1 MELFKL
7 FGTIMVDNTKA
18 NESIHKTDEKAEGL
32 GNKFLSGI
40 GTAAKWGM
48 AIGAA
53 AIAGATALTGM
64 AMKSAETADRID
76 KLSAR
81 TGLSKQAFQEWDY
94 VLGQNGINIEVMKN
108 GVKTLTAQ
116 MDAATKG
123 TGAAAENFSK
133 LGIAV
138 TDSNGVLRN
147 QEDVMKETLVALAD
161 LPNGTEKAKM
171 ATELF
176 GKAGLEL
183 MPMLNNGSAS
193 IEELTQ
199 RAHDLGLVMSDEA
212 VDAGVKLGDTMDDV
226 KQSFGMIATKIGVEV
241 MPIVQQGL
249 DWVLTQMPTIQSVLN
264 VVFMVI
270 NEFVTSVVGFITNY
284 LIPAFDLFFG
294 SAIEGCGGFQGAM
307 QTMADFITPLLNDL
321 KGLFQAVL
329 GVIVEYFKLHK
340 EEILSITK
348 SLFDAVKT
356 IVETVMGTIRGIIQ
370 VITGLLKGDWEQV
383 WNGLKLISES
393 ILNGI
398 VRLVSDL
405 LNIMINIIIMKK
417 DTFLNAGKGI
427 FTAIWDGMKEIWEK
441 LSSWISD
448 KVTWIADKL
457 SFWKKSKSEMD
468 DGGGSGGGGYDG
480 SHANGLN
487 YVPFDGY
494 IAELHKGERVL
505 TAEENKQYSNKNKP
519 NITINQHIYAKVEN
533 ERAMQREAERRF
545 VEQIENLGYIG

>member
-32 GNKFLSGI
+32 GNKFLSGV
-40 GTAAKWGM
+40 GSAAKWGM

-108 GVKTLTAQ
+108 GVKTLTTQ
-116 MDAATKG
+116 MDAAAKG

-270 NEFVTSVVGFITNY
+270 NEFVTSVVGFITDY
-284 LIPAFDLFFG
+284 LLPAFDLFFG
-294 SAIEGCGGFQGAM
+294 SAIEGCGGFQGAIQM
-307 QTMADFITPLLNDL
+307 MADFITPLLNDL
-321 KGLFQAVL
+321 KGLFQTVL
-329 GVIVEYFKLHK
+329 GGIVEFFKLHK
-340 EEILSITK
+340 EEILNITK

-356 IVETVMGTIRGIIQ
+356 IVETVLGVIRGIIQ
-370 VITGLLKGDWEQV
+370 VITGLLKGDWEQA

-398 VRLVSDL
+398 IKLVSDL

-427 FTAIWDGMKEIWEK
+427 FNAIWDGMKEIWEK

-448 KVTWIADKL
+448 KVSWIADKL
-457 SFWKKSKSEMD
+457 SFWRSSKSGMD
-468 DGGGSGGGGYDG
+468 DGGSGGGGYDG

-494 IAELHKGERVL
+494 IAELHRGERVL
-505 TAEENKQYSNKNKP
+505 TAEENEQYSSGKKS

-533 ERAMQREAERRF
+533 ERAMQREASRRF
-545 VEQIENLGYIG
+545 AEQIESLA

>member
-7 FGTIMVDNTKA
+7 FGTILVDNTKA

-116 MDAATKG
+116 MDAAAKG

-138 TDSNGVLRN
+138 TDNNGVLRN

-212 VDAGVKLGDTMDDV
+212 VTAGVTLGDTMDDV

-241 MPIVQQGL
+241 MPIVQQAL

-284 LIPAFDLFFG
+284 LLPAFDLFFG

-307 QTMADFITPLLNDL
+307 QMMADFIMPLLNDL

-329 GVIVEYFKLHK
+329 GGIVEYFKLHK

-405 LNIMINIIIMKK
+405 LNIMINSIIMKK

-427 FTAIWDGMKEIWEK
+427 FNAIWDGMKAIWDK
-441 LSSWISD
+441 LSSWITEKIS
-448 KVTWIADKL
+448 WITEKL
-457 SFWKKSKSEMD
+457 AFWRSSKSEMD
-468 DGGGSGGGGYDG
+468 DGGGSGGRGYNG

>member
-116 MDAATKG
+116 MDAAAKG

-138 TDSNGVLRN
+138 TDNNGVLRN

-212 VDAGVKLGDTMDDV
+212 VTAGVTLGDTMDDV

-241 MPIVQQGL
+241 MPIVQQAL

-264 VVFMVI
+264 VVFMAI

-284 LIPAFDLFFG
+284 LLPAFDLFFG

-307 QTMADFITPLLNDL
+307 QMMADFIMPLLNDL

-329 GVIVEYFKLHK
+329 GGIVEYFKLHK

-356 IVETVMGTIRGIIQ
+356 IVETVMGVIRGIIQ
-370 VITGLLKGDWEQV
+370 VITGLLKGDWEQA

-427 FTAIWDGMKEIWEK
+427 FNAIWDGMKAIWDK
-441 LSSWISD
+441 LSSWITEKIS
-448 KVTWIADKL
+448 WITEKL
-457 SFWKKSKSEMD
+457 AFWRSSKSEMD
-468 DGGGSGGGGYDG
+468 DGGGSGGRGYDG
-480 SHANGLN
+480 SHATGLN

-494 IAELHKGERVL
+494 IAELHRGERVL
-505 TAEENKQYSNKNKP
+505 TAEENKQYSNKNKS

-533 ERAMQREAERRF
+533 ERAMQREASRRF
-545 VEQIENLGYIG
+545 AEQIESLA

>member
-7 FGTIMVDNTKA
+7 FGTILVDNTKA

-116 MDAATKG
+116 MDAAAKG
-123 TGAAAENFSK
+123 TGAASENFSK

-147 QEDVMKETLVALAD
+147 QEEVMKETLVALAD

-212 VDAGVKLGDTMDDV
+212 VTAGVTLGDTMDDV

-241 MPIVQQGL
+241 MPIVQQAL

-284 LIPAFDLFFG
+284 LLPAFDLFFG

-307 QTMADFITPLLNDL
+307 QMMADFIMPLLNDL
-321 KGLFQAVL
+321 KGLFQTVL
-329 GVIVEYFKLHK
+329 GGIVEYFKLHK
-340 EEILSITK
+340 EEIVSITK

-383 WNGLKLISES
+383 WNGLKLITES

-427 FTAIWDGMKEIWEK
+427 FNAIWDGMKAIWDK
-441 LSSWISD
+441 LSSWITEKIS
-448 KVTWIADKL
+448 WITEKL
-457 SFWKKSKSEMD
+457 AFWRSSKSEMD
-468 DGGGSGGGGYDG
+468 DGGDSGGRGYNG

>member
-32 GNKFLSGI
+32 GHKFLSGV
-40 GTAAKWGM
+40 GSAAKWGM

-116 MDAATKG
+116 MAAAAKG
-123 TGAAAENFSK
+123 TGKAAENFSK

-193 IEELTQ
+193 IGELTQ

-212 VDAGVKLGDTMDDV
+212 VEAGVKLGDTMDDV

-264 VVFMVI
+264 VVFMAI
-270 NEFVTSVVGFITNY
+270 NEFVTGIVGFITNY
-284 LIPAFDLFFG
+284 LLPAFDLFFG
-294 SAIEGCGGFQGAM
+294 SAIEGCGGFQGAIQM
-307 QTMADFITPLLNDL
+307 MADFITPLLNDL
-321 KGLFQAVL
+321 KGLFQTVL
-329 GVIVEYFKLHK
+329 GGIVEFFKLHK
-340 EEILSITK
+340 EEILNITK

-356 IVETVMGTIRGIIQ
+356 IVETVLGVIRGIIQ
-370 VITGLLKGDWEQV
+370 VITGLLKGDWEQA

-398 VRLVSDL
+398 IKLVSDL

-427 FTAIWDGMKEIWEK
+427 FNAIWDGMKEIWEK

-448 KVTWIADKL
+448 KVSWIADKL
-457 SFWKKSKSEMD
+457 SFWRSSKSEMD
-468 DGGGSGGGGYDG
+468 DGGSGGGGYNG

-494 IAELHKGERVL
+494 IAELHRGERVL
-505 TAEENKQYSNKNKP
+505 TAEENEQYSSGKKS

-533 ERAMQREAERRF
+533 ERAMQREASRRF
-545 VEQIENLGYIG
+545 AEQIESLA